1 MIKSRTSK
9 DADLPRRRLTVDD
22 ETPTVLEGGSQFR
35 RNQTLS
41 SHRVR
46 FDEETSHRH
55 RLHHLSHRRRRVGG
69 IFLLVMGIIVILA
82 LLVTQFTARVQLS
95 TTNEDISRPLNGE
108 AYAQRINE
116 YYGVH
121 PVERLRFILNDDALT
136 QFVAEAYPEVAD
148 VRLAGSE
155 DIVDTRFTLTFRQPI
170 AGWQI
175 NNKQY
180 YVDNQGV
187 VFETNYFDSPKVQ
200 IVDESGFTPEQGS
213 AVASARLL
221 SFVGKLVSGAGERGL
236 NVTSVSLPSGMTR
249 QLEVRVASVQSV
261 IRVTIDRA
269 AGEQVED
276 MARVIRYLKSEGTS
290 ARYVDVR
297 VPGRAVYR

>member
-1 MIKSRTSK
+1 MIKSRTPK
-9 DADLPRRRLTVDD
+9 DADLPRRRLTIDD
-22 ETPTVLEGGSQFR
+22 ETPTALEGGSQFR

-55 RLHHLSHRRRRVGG
+55 RLHHLSNRRRKIGG
-69 IFLLVMGIIVILA
+69 IFLLVIGIIVILA
-82 LLVTQFTARVQLS
+82 LLVTQFTARIQLS
-95 TTNEDISRPLNGE
+95 TTNENISKALDGE
-108 AYAQRINE
+108 AYAARINE
-116 YYGVH
+116 YYGIH
-121 PVERLRFILNDDALT
+121 PVERLRFMLNDDALT
-136 QFVAEAYPEVAD
+136 QFVADTYPEVAD
-148 VRLAGSE
+148 VRMAGSE

-180 YVDNQGV
+180 YVDNAGV
-187 VFETNYFDSPKVQ
+187 VFETNYFASPKVQ

-221 SFVGKLVSGAGERGL
+221 SFVGKLVSGAGEKGL
-236 NVTSVSLPSGMTR
+236 TVQSVSLPSGTTR
-249 QLEVRVASVQSV
+249 QLEVRLAKTKPLV
-261 IRVTIDRA
+261 RVTIDRA

-276 MARVIRYLKSEGTS
+276 MARVIRYLNDRSIAAE
-290 ARYVDVR
+290 YIDVR
-297 VPGRAVYR
+297 VSSRAVYR